1 MAQGDEPKGEP
12 KYMSEFQE
20 SANTNTTGT
29 PRWVGLAVV
38 VLGGISLLGLGVGL
52 SALNQA
58 RSVEQSTQATVKQAN
73 EALAQRLAKADE
85 INQQMQSDVKVVT
98 DRLKLTQSELIA
110 ARKQNKNAT
119 TAVDQKVTSLAT
131 SVKAELATKANADD
145 VNKLN
150 GDVTGVKT
158 DLDATKNSI
167 QMARSEMGTLIAR
180 NHDEID
186 QLRRMGQRDYFEFTV
201 QRKGGATKV
210 GTIQIELKDTN
221 TRKNR
226 YTINVLADDNSF
238 EKKDRSV
245 NEPIFFYTG
254 GTQGHQVNR
263 HGIPERTE
271 GRGGSG
277 LGQHSNA
284 WAVSEFCR
292 SYASIP
298 WEHSKIGRIPE
309 NPPFFDDVH
318 PGIKIGRKKS

>member
-1 MAQGDEPKGEP
+1 
-12 KYMSEFQE
+12 MSEFQE

-29 PRWVGLAVV
+29 PRWVGLAVA

-73 EALAQRLAKADE
+73 EALAQRLAKADD

-221 TRKNR
+221 TKKNR

-254 GTQGHQVNR
+254 GTRAALELVVNKVTKTTAT
-263 HGIPERTE
+263 GY
-271 GRGGSG
+271 
-277 LGQHSNA
+277 L
-284 WAVSEFCR
+284 
-292 SYASIP
+292 SIP
-298 WEHSKIGRIPE
+298 KAAGTASASATASGQ
-309 NPPFFDDVH
+309 
-318 PGIKIGRKKS
+318 